1 MRLSLWFVCLMCIAC
16 TGSSDTSTKKDV
28 QEPKALSKTEPASAI
43 SPVEKPEPHEF
54 STSTK
59 LAGEQFWQFSSADL
73 NTGESTNTPPP
84 IRRIDNEH
92 FAVGQFI
99 VNQKDKWIRIK
110 SKVNQQHDLLE
121 YLSCGPRGKL
131 HECVLLSFGL
141 PSHLHLALLLLG
153 AQPGGEYGS
162 EVTITVEWKHAETG
176 KYIRHPAA
184 NFLYDRLK
192 LEKGQNILWSFTG
205 SKFVG
210 GRYQANSDQS
220 LIAVINDSQS
230 VIGIKSIVG
239 NAHKGPKQGFE
250 GNCATTPSIPTP
262 VDVYIHLVE

>member
-1 MRLSLWFVCLMCIAC
+1 MRASLLIFCLLAVAC
-16 TGSSDTSTKKDV
+16 TGSSESPKKTSSEK
-28 QEPKALSKTEPASAI
+28 SSTEPAKPNIAEPNQEEPKTLKF
-43 SPVEKPEPHEF
+43 SPA
-54 STSTK
+54 TQ
-59 LAGEQFWQFSSADL
+59 LAGDQFWQFSSADVA
-73 NTGESTNTPPP
+73 TGEALKTPPP

-92 FAVGQFI
+92 FAIGQFI
-99 VNQKDKWIRIK
+99 VNQKDKWVRIK
-110 SKVNQQHDLLE
+110 SKINQQQDILE

-162 EVTITVEWKHAETG
+162 EVTITVEWKHPKTG
-176 KYIRHPAA
+176 EYMRHPAA

-192 LEKGQNILWSFTG
+192 LKKGQNIVWSFIG
-205 SKFVG
+205 SKFAG

-220 LIAVINDSQS
+220 LIAVINDSQA

-239 NAHKGPKQGFE
+239 NAHQGPKQGFE
-250 GNCATTPSIPTP
+250 GNLKTTPKIGTD
-262 VDVYIHLVE
+262 VDLYIHLVE

>member
-1 MRLSLWFVCLMCIAC
+1 MRVALWCICFTSLAC
-16 TGSSDTSTKKDV
+16 SGSSTPSDKPPKKAQDVSTKTTSLPQKS
-28 QEPKALSKTEPASAI
+28 EHAKKMP
-43 SPVEKPEPHEF
+43 EF
-54 STSTK
+54 SPDKK

-73 NTGESTNTPPP
+73 NTGETVNSPPP

-99 VNQKDKWIRIK
+99 INQKDKWVRIK
-110 SKVNQQHDLLE
+110 SKVNQQQDVLE
-121 YLSCGPRGKL
+121 YFSCGPRGKL

-162 EVTITVEWKHAETG
+162 EVTISVEWRDPKTG
-176 KYIRHPAA
+176 KYLRHPAA
-184 NFLYDRLK
+184 DFLYDRLK
-192 LEKGQNILWSFTG
+192 LKKGQNILWNFIG

-210 GRYQANSDQS
+210 GRYQANAEQS
-220 LIAVINDSQS
+220 LIAVINDSQA

-239 NAHKGPKQGFE
+239 NAHKGPNQGFE
-250 GNCATTPSIPTP
+250 GNRDTTPPKGTP
-262 VDVYIHLVE
+262 VDIYIQLVD

>member
-1 MRLSLWFVCLMCIAC
+1 M
-16 TGSSDTSTKKDV
+16 
-28 QEPKALSKTEPASAI
+28 
-43 SPVEKPEPHEF
+43 EF
-54 STSTK
+54 SPATK
-59 LAGEQFWQFSSADL
+59 VAGEQFWQFSSADVA
-73 NTGESTNTPPP
+73 TGEPLKTPPP

-92 FAVGQFI
+92 FAIGQFI
-99 VNQKDKWIRIK
+99 VNQKDKWVRIK
-110 SKVNQQHDLLE
+110 SKINQQQDILE

-162 EVTITVEWKHAETG
+162 EVTITVEWKHPKTG
-176 KYIRHPAA
+176 QYMRHPAA
-184 NFLYDRLK
+184 HFLYDRLK
-192 LEKGQNILWSFTG
+192 LKKGQNILWSFIG

-220 LIAVINDSQS
+220 LIAVISDSQA
-230 VIGIKSIVG
+230 VIGIKGIVG

-250 GNCATTPSIPTP
+250 GNIETTPKIGTD